1 MEWYLDK
8 VSSSTGQGTNQWSK
22 IFVEQLPIPEP
33 PNKNIQIKFE
43 TLADYLIFL
52 NEEIKPPVNPYTDN
66 ASIAAVF
73 EDVVNIMVYE
83 LYFEEHMK
91 HEEIDVLQLVK
102 KKTFPALGKDEKAN
116 AEIIG
121 KVYKWLQEQE
131 NPIRN
136 RVILSNIRSKDI
148 IRRIN
153 STTH

>member
-1 MEWYLDK
+1 MVK
-8 VSSSTGQGTNQWSK
+8 V
-22 IFVEQLPIPEP
+22 
-33 PNKNIQIKFE
+33 KFE

-52 NEEIKPPVNPYTDN
+52 NDDSKPPVNPYTDN
-66 ASIAAVF
+66 ASIATFF
-73 EDVVNIMVYE
+73 EDVVNMMVYE

-91 HEEIDVLQLVK
+91 QEEIDVLQFVTGK
-102 KKTFPALGKDEKAN
+102 SFPALGKDEKAN

-136 RVILSNIRSKDI
+136 RVILSNIRSKDV